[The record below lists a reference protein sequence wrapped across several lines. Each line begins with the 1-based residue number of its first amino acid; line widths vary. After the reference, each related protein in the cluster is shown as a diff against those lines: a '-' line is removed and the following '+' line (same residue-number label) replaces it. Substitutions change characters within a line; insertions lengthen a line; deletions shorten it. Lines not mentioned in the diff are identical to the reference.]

1 MFSEVLKEFDIDYID
16 GVVVYDDNGKIIYS
30 VRYNPRYD
38 KKYDKEEYDNIINR
52 NMLEV
57 YPSLKAEDSTVMNC
71 LKYGEIIYNEH
82 QTVKDYKGRLIT
94 TNNITIPI
102 VKMGKV
108 VGVVELVKDITTID
122 DISQVMDSSNGK
134 NIFRN
139 KKKNKNSSTGY
150 SFEDIITDDFD
161 MKRSIEK
168 AKMIAGSD
176 SSVLVYGET
185 GTGKELFV
193 QSIHNY
199 SKRKKKPFI
208 AQNCAA
214 LPETLFESILFGSVK
229 GSFTGAEDKAGL
241 FEMADGGTLFLDEV
255 NSMPLNL
262 QAKLLRV
269 IQDGFLRR
277 IGDNKNRKVDVR
289 IITAMNIDP
298 KEALDSDKIRKDL
311 FYRLNVNSLKL
322 ISLKKRRNDINLL
335 VNYFVEKYNNQLN
348 KDIKGIS
355 KEVEML
361 FYLYDWPGNV
371 RELQHII
378 EGAMN
383 IAREDIIGLGS
394 LPAYFKDVVTDI
406 ERFNE
411 NETIQPLN
419 ELVEIIEKKM
429 INNAIKKAGGN
440 VSKAAKYLEISRQTL
455 QYKMKKYDI
464 YGE

>member
-1 MFSEVLKEFDIDYID
+1 
-16 GVVVYDDNGKIIYS
+16 
-30 VRYNPRYD
+30 
-38 KKYDKEEYDNIINR
+38 
-52 NMLEV
+52 
-57 YPSLKAEDSTVMNC
+57 
-71 LKYGEIIYNEH
+71 
-82 QTVKDYKGRLIT
+82 
-94 TNNITIPI
+94 
-102 VKMGKV
+102 
-108 VGVVELVKDITTID
+108 
-122 DISQVMDSSNGK
+122 
-134 NIFRN
+134 
-139 KKKNKNSSTGY
+139 
-150 SFEDIITDDFD
+150 

-199 SKRKKKPFI
+199 SKRKKKSFI

-241 FEMADGGTLFLDEV
+241 FEMADGGTLFLDEI

-269 IQDGFLRR
+269 IQEGSLRR

-335 VNYFVEKYNNQLN
+335 VNHFIEKYNNQSN

-394 LPAYFKDVVTDI
+394 LPAYFKDIVTDV
-406 ERFNE
+406 EKYNE

-464 YGE
+464 YCE